1 MLPRKQNVWKRE
13 VDGSC
18 LAKGAPGPYYRTKAV
33 NHAIMN
39 LNDTYAPVYSVQAHK
54 EVINCID
61 GVAGRSEGCGAPEL
75 VTGGKDGSVKV
86 WDPRQKDRPV
96 ALIETAE
103 GEKKRECWAVS
114 FGNSYNAEE
123 RMVVA
128 GYDNGDLKMFDLK
141 TMSLKWETNL
151 KNGVCGVDFDRRD
164 IPMNKLVATTL
175 EAKLFVFDLK
185 TLHREKG
192 FAYLSEKAHKATT
205 VWAAKHLPQ
214 NRDLF
219 VTCGG
224 SGSLNL
230 WQYNYPTQRTKPD
243 IDDIPMGV
251 PGSLTLLQETT
262 LSSQPIN
269 SLDWSADKLGLAVC
283 TSFDQTFKLLIT
295 TKLNLY

>member
-128 GYDNGDLKMFDLK
+128 GYDNGDLK
-141 TMSLKWETNL
+141 
-151 KNGVCGVDFDRRD
+151 
-164 IPMNKLVATTL
+164 IYPVA
-175 EAKLFVFDLK
+175 A
-185 TLHREKG
+185 
-192 FAYLSEKAHKATT
+192 
-205 VWAAKHLPQ
+205 
-214 NRDLF
+214 
-219 VTCGG
+219 
-224 SGSLNL
+224 
-230 WQYNYPTQRTKPD
+230 
-243 IDDIPMGV
+243 
-251 PGSLTLLQETT
+251 
-262 LSSQPIN
+262 
-269 SLDWSADKLGLAVC
+269 
-283 TSFDQTFKLLIT
+283 
-295 TKLNLY
+295 